1 MDPLTATCTLI
12 FLITTMAAIGMKA
25 TLEELLS
32 AISDRSLMIRSLV
45 VNIIVV
51 PLLGL
56 LLVMVI
62 PMSQDAKIGL
72 LLLAAAPGGLN
83 AVQFT
88 SKTKNSLCYAA
99 SLLFILTFLS
109 ILLSPVIAA
118 FLLPVKTQFT
128 LPYGQIIGFLLLFL
142 LLPLVIGFALQRLSK
157 KYADL
162 LSKPLAIIG
171 TVLFIVVVILM
182 LARRKEAMSELS
194 KIELLVIVGFIIL
207 TMIIGWL
214 FGGPLQETRRILATA
229 TSMRNA
235 ALCFIIAVNGFPDT
249 NVIAAV
255 VAFSGL
261 MIFPNMLFTVYF
273 GIKERK
279 SLRVQK
285 N

>member
-1 MDPLTATCTLI
+1 MNPLTATLTLI
-12 FLITTMAAIGMKA
+12 FLVTTMAAIGMKA
-25 TLEELLS
+25 TKEELIS

-56 LLVMVI
+56 LLVTIV

-72 LLLAAAPGGLN
+72 ILLAASPGGLN
-83 AVQFT
+83 AIQFT

-99 SLLFILTFLS
+99 SLLFILTLLS
-109 ILLSPVIAA
+109 ILLSPAVAA
-118 FLLPVKTQFT
+118 FMLPVNTQLS
-128 LPYGQIIGFLLLFL
+128 LPYGKVIGFLLLFL
-142 LLPLVIGFALQRLSK
+142 LLPLVIGFAIQRVSK

-162 LSKPLAIIG
+162 LSKPLALVG
-171 TVLFIVVVILM
+171 TVLFVVVVILM
-182 LARRKEAMSELS
+182 LAQRKQAMATLS
-194 KIELLVIVGFIIL
+194 KTELGVIVGFIIL

-214 FGGPLQETRRILATA
+214 FGGPSQETRRVLATA

-235 ALCFIIAVNGFPDT
+235 ALCFIIAANGFPDT

-261 MIFPNMLFTVYF
+261 MIFPNMLLTVYF
-273 GIKERK
+273 GIKEKK
-279 SLRVQK
+279 SLRGQHY
-285 N
+285 